1 MATVAHVAAGLVI
14 GRVHASTTRSPL
26 LGSLLLLPVLAV
38 LPDLDVFVGRVL
50 VAAAPALAHRGAT
63 HSLGAAV
70 IVGMLVWLVL
80 PRGGRHFPPLETAV
94 AAAIACASNGLL
106 DLLSAGGESV
116 AVFWPILDALLWH
129 LAAHSRCAIRVL
141 ARHRAWLSVPDTGD
155 GGLPA
160 GDRVGIVQK
169 VVAGRGIPGTVLRE
183 MVVTVQAAPVER
195 LAVASSSKR

>member
-116 AVFWPILDALLWH
+116 AVFWPILDARFFGTWRPIPDAPFESLL
-129 LAAHSRCAIRVL
+129 ATAHGFRCLTLETA
-141 ARHRAWLSVPDTGD
+141 GC
-155 GGLPA
+155 LP
-160 GDRVGIVQK
+160 VIVW
-169 VVAGRGIPGTVLRE
+169 AL
-183 MVVTVQAAPVER
+183 
-195 LAVASSSKR
+195 SKRSSRGVESLALFFAKWWSQSRLRQSRD